1 MWFTAS
7 RGSPRSRTFI
17 NTPCSAALEEHGVA
31 VLSAE
36 ETQRLLA
43 VIMDPRTNRL
53 HTSISGQAASTL
65 AEWASIRRS
74 YTIQVLVLP
83 THEVSEH
90 NPLAREKLAPLL
102 SLFSVVD
109 EQAGMR
115 MCEQILALEGAGHTA
130 IIYTHRPSL
139 TAEFGARMPA
149 SRILVN
155 APGTQGGMG
164 LATGLQPSLTL
175 GCGTFGGT
183 STTDNVTY
191 THLLN
196 LKRVASSIPSSRE
209 SVLRRL
215 KESVTTFFSQL

>member
-1 MWFTAS
+1 V
-7 RGSPRSRTFI
+7 
-17 NTPCSAALEEHGVA
+17 LE
-31 VLSAE
+31 
-36 ETQRLLA
+36 
-43 VIMDPRTNRL
+43 
-53 HTSISGQAASTL
+53 QAIL
-65 AEWASIRRS
+65 RCWC
-74 YTIQVLVLP
+74 VP

-115 MCEQILALEGAGHTA
+115 MCEDLLALEGSGHTA
-130 IIYTHRPSL
+130 IIYTRTSRL
-139 TAEFGARMPA
+139 AREYGARMPA

-155 APGTQGGMG
+155 TPGMEGGSGMV
-164 LATGLQPSLTL
+164 TGLVPSMTL

-196 LKRVASSIPSSRE
+196 VKRVAYSIPSRRGP
-209 SVLRRL
+209 VFRWLKDINLRMKWL
-215 KESVTTFFSQL
+215 MATFSGAEI